1 MHKEKNEAPIRKKF
15 ALRPLIGLIS
25 WMVLLSGF
33 SKNVVDVSAFSL
45 ATQCSQ
51 DTKALSKANALNLR
65 TNQPFRIKSRSFQLY
80 ERNKDDE
87 SDTSDDT
94 DPILSGTGKKDGSA
108 EIDYS
113 QVKPQVV
120 PQRWVQ
126 LAYLSLLALLSDWVC
141 FSVAAAPSTFESNFG
156 HSASSIIDIFLFTN
170 VATSFLVT
178 DIVSKFG
185 LQRAIQGAA
194 VFMTAGC
201 WLRSGFGFVPF
212 SNDVVDTGS
221 VLVNYPLIVAGTV
234 LVGIAQPFFQCTPP
248 LLSAKWFANNE
259 RSTSTAIALNFN
271 QIGIATAF
279 LVGGGMATDTV
290 GLEKYF
296 GIIACTSTIVTLGTL
311 LQFQNEPPFPPS
323 SSELEKLIRGE
334 EEPPFLE
341 SVQKFFSTKGFS
353 RATAAFICSISV
365 TNVVGTFIDDVMER
379 GGVTGQFQIDLAGAG
394 FELAIV
400 AGGIIL
406 GGYVDKTKEYKK
418 VTMLCL
424 AATALLVLPLGL
436 TDHYLG
442 REPLLLVLA
451 LLGLGMAAGPVQPIN
466 AELAVEV
473 TYPGDE
479 TAVESVQQIGGN
491 LISALLIP
499 IAEAASEND
508 YTLLRGVPGLESDIR
523 GDVVLLIGVAFVT
536 LAFFS
541 GFDAPLARTIA
552 DETSDEQV
560 LDVDTIVEQ
569 KQDEGVLQETA
580 GAAALTIEQQ

>member
-1 MHKEKNEAPIRKKF
+1 MMRNDNGLPQTRTKSVPR
-15 ALRPLIGLIS
+15 ALVVTFTWMSIILGLSTRVAI
-25 WMVLLSGF
+25 
-33 SKNVVDVSAFSL
+33 VSAFSSP
-45 ATQCSQ
+45 TQCLQ
-51 DTKALSKANALNLR
+51 KNTLRPTINVFKSKKKEAFPTITQSVR
-65 TNQPFRIKSRSFQLY
+65 LY
-80 ERNKDDE
+80 EKNEDDE
-87 SDTSDDT
+87 IDNMNVLGSSITT
-94 DPILSGTGKKDGSA
+94 NGVSA

-113 QVKPQVV
+113 KVKPQVV

-141 FSVAAAPSTFESNFG
+141 FSVAAAPTTFESNFG
-156 HSASSIIDIFLFTN
+156 HSAASIIDVFLFTN

-194 VFMTAGC
+194 LFMTAGC
-201 WLRSGFGFVPF
+201 WIRSGFGFLPTFQSAGVE
-212 SNDVVDTGS
+212 TGN
-221 VLVNYPLIVAGTV
+221 VLVDYPWIVVGTV

-296 GIIACTSTIVTLGTL
+296 GIIACTTTLVTVGTL
-311 LQFQNEPPFPPS
+311 LQFQNEPPYPPS
-323 SSELEKLIRGE
+323 SSELEKLIKGE
-334 EEPPFLE
+334 EEPAFLE
-341 SVQKFFSTKGFS
+341 SVQIFFATKGFTRS
-353 RATAAFICSISV
+353 AAAFICSISI

-418 VTMLCL
+418 VTMYCL
-424 AATALLVLPLGL
+424 AATGLLVLPLGL

-451 LLGLGMAAGPVQPIN
+451 LLGLGMAAGPIQPIN

-491 LISALLIP
+491 LVSALLIP
-499 IAEAASEND
+499 IAEVASEND

-523 GDVVLLIGVAFVT
+523 GDVVLLIAVAFFT
-536 LAFFS
+536 LAYFS
-541 GFDAPLARTIA
+541 SFDAPLARTIA
-552 DETSDEQV
+552 DESADERA
-560 LDVDTIVEQ
+560 LDVEVTEEQ
-569 KQDEGVLQETA
+569 KQGKGVLLETP
-580 GAAALTIEQQ
+580 AAALTIEQQQ